1 MISLQSYHVCP
12 IVTGSFGDEFFVTL
26 ATTEAFVRVQFIP
39 SNNGNN
45 QCVKARLDS
54 RD

>member
-12 IVTGSFGDEFFVTL
+12 IVSFGDEFFVTL
-26 ATTEAFVRVQFIP
+26 ATTEAFVRMQFIP
-39 SNNGNN
+39 SSCSSN
-45 QCVKARLDS
+45 QCVKAKLDS